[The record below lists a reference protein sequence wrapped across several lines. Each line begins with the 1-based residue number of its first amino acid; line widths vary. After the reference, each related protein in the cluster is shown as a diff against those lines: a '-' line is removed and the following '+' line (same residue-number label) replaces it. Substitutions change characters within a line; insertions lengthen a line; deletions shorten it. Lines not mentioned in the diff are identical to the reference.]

1 MLHATS
7 TENIPYEVRFE
18 LHSAEFLP
26 LTSWEHFGWLC
37 EAWFQN
43 TCVALGETQA
53 VFCDEAVLLFKLVNR
68 L

>member
-43 TCVALGETQA
+43 TYVALGET
-53 VFCDEAVLLFKLVNR
+53 
-68 L
+68 